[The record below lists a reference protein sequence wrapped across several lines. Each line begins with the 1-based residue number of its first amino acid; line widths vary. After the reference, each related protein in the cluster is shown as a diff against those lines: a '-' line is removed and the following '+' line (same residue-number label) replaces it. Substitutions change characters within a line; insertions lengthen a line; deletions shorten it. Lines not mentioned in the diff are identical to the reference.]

1 MSTSS
6 LQSVIDS
13 GNINQLGDAALK
25 GGLGTLLAYLINKF
39 GSVVGYTDTG
49 KAVTSNVATL
59 TAAPVSNGLFQ
70 CVVASVSGGSA
81 TGVKK
86 LRVGPISGSNAL
98 VPAAGEC
105 VWDGGVKV
113 LFAAAD
119 LAATASFTYAV
130 AADTASSLL
139 ADLPSGK
146 STL

>member
-6 LQSVIDS
+6 LQAVIDS
-13 GNINQLGDAALK
+13 GNLNQLADAAQK
-25 GGLGTLLAYLINKF
+25 AGLGTLLAYAASKM
-39 GSVVGYTDTG
+39 GYTETG
-49 KAVTSNVATL
+49 IAVTSNVSTL
-59 TAAPVSNGLFQ
+59 ANPPTSAGLFQ

-86 LRVGPISGSNAL
+86 LLRGPITGANAI

-105 VWDGGVKV
+105 VWDGAKKV

-119 LAATASFTYAV
+119 LALTASFTYAV
-130 AADTASSLL
+130 STDIASTFL

-146 STL
+146 ATL

>member
-13 GNINQLGDAALK
+13 GNINQLGDAAAKL
-25 GGLGTLLAYLINKF
+25 GLGTLLAYAASKM
-39 GSVVGYTDTG
+39 GYTQTG
-49 KAVTSNVATL
+49 IAVTSNVSTL
-59 TAAPVSNGLFQ
+59 ANAPTAEGLFQ

-86 LRVGPISGSNAL
+86 LRRGPISGTGAL

-105 VWDGGVKV
+105 VWDGGLHV

-130 AADTASSLL
+130 ATDLASSLL
-139 ADLPSGK
+139 ADLPSGQ